1 MEGLAT
7 ARRSV
12 DLSEDVMLKRLEI
25 MLYSQR
31 CVFEDP
37 MIPHRLLQ
45 RVKEGASFEMAKAEG
60 KALYLRKRGFQAG

>member
-1 MEGLAT
+1 
-7 ARRSV
+7 
-12 DLSEDVMLKRLEI
+12 MLKRLEI

-45 RVKEGASFEMAKAEG
+45 SVKEGASFEMAKAEG

>member
-1 MEGLAT
+1 
-7 ARRSV
+7 
-12 DLSEDVMLKRLEI
+12 MLKRLEI

-37 MIPHRLLQ
+37 MIPHRL
-45 RVKEGASFEMAKAEG
+45 KEGASFEMAKAEG